1 MYKIQQSRVSEADKF
16 EILHAISDQ
25 YTETGKA
32 LNFKEPVF
40 DFSVIF
46 PKKSGLSKKSKVAT
60 WDIWMKKLGLM
71 VSHSKV
77 PSSD

>member
-1 MYKIQQSRVSEADKF
+1 MYKIQQSRASEADKF

-46 PKKSGLSKKSKVAT
+46 PKKSGLSKKSKVST
-60 WDIWMKKLGLM
+60 NCIFRLSIRD
-71 VSHSKV
+71 
-77 PSSD
+77 